1 MTKQG
6 IWLLPT
12 KRRLDKLRNFLE
24 ACTKT
29 GVTTAGLILVQ
40 RDELEELQAEYAAL
54 PLPLGWAVYATQA
67 DGLADKVR
75 ELWPLVKALDW
86 CGLVCDD
93 LCPVTYLWD
102 RQLLDLSH
110 PKNLVSCDDGEQA
123 PHRIAGAVIWGG
135 ELMRT
140 VGYMFPE
147 HFWHTYVDNVW
158 EDLGRMTGCWD
169 VRMDVLVMH
178 DHGFKAEHEKDKTH
192 AAAYS
197 QYADDE
203 RAYAEW
209 RLLEFPSAVQRI
221 YAMQG
226 LKMPPALEKPAGI
239 FDRLRSKFYKPPV
252 ASNQKGVQHDA
263 RNS

>member
-1 MTKQG
+1 MNG

-12 KRRLDKLRNFLE
+12 KRRLDKLRTFIE

-29 GVTTAGLILVQ
+29 GVTTPGLILVQ
-40 RDELEELQAEYAAL
+40 NDELVELQAEYAAL
-54 PLPLGWAVYATQA
+54 PLPLGWAIYPTAG

-75 ELWPLVKALDW
+75 ELWPAVKNLDW

-93 LCPVTYLWD
+93 LLPATYLWD
-102 RQLLDLSH
+102 RLMIDQVRGQ
-110 PKNLVSCDDGEQA
+110 NLVSCDDGDQA
-123 PHRIAGAVIWGG
+123 PHRITGAVVWGG
-135 ELMRT
+135 ELMRA
-140 VGYMFPE
+140 VGYMFPPC
-147 HFWHTYVDNVW
+147 FWHTYVDNVW

-178 DHGFKAEHEKDKTH
+178 DHGFKADQEQDKTH

-197 QYADDE
+197 RYSDDE

-209 RLLEFPSAVQRI
+209 RLIEYPSAVQRI

-226 LKMPPALEKPAGI
+226 LKMPAALPKPVGI
-239 FDRLRSKFYKPPV
+239 FDRILSKFYKPSV

-263 RNS
+263 RIS